1 MPMPNLPTFVTPT
14 TRDAIF
20 SSLGMEPELSLSATV
35 TGETVTVQFI
45 AVDEDGRL
53 IRSSGTDVIHTI
65 AIPVQDS

>member
-1 MPMPNLPTFVTPT
+1 MPMPEVPDFVTPT

-20 SSLGMEPELSLSATV
+20 SNLGLDPDLALSATV

-65 AIPVQDS
+65 TVPVQDS